1 MAEKTA
7 RKRKN
12 GRPSLSAVLEDVK
25 EEVDDIDDSS
35 EVIPYRYSITSYGA
49 DYPVDGLVKRLDTRA
64 IIIPTFDPEADDGGS
79 VDGFQRRFIWTKKQC
94 DKFVESLL
102 LGLPVPGVFLVK
114 QPDGHLL
121 VLDGQQRLRTLQA
134 FYKGVLKGREFILRD
149 VQKRYVDLS
158 YQTLDTDDRRRL
170 DDSIIHATIVKQE
183 EPSHD
188 QSSIYLVFERL
199 NTGGTMLHPQ
209 EIRVALYRGRFVKLL
224 RELNDEE
231 SWRRLYGSKSPR
243 LKDQELIL
251 RFFALFFNGESYQE
265 PMKEFLNSFIG
276 ENRDLR
282 LRLKSATQLRDL
294 FRRTCDA
301 LLEFIGD
308 RAFRLERVVNAAV
321 LDSVM
326 VGVAKRL
333 ENRGPI
339 RSGEELYKAYER
351 LLSNEGYLESVV
363 KSTGDE
369 ANVKKRLKV
378 ATDTFS
384 KVT

>member
-1 MAEKTA
+1 
-7 RKRKN
+7 
-12 GRPSLSAVLEDVK
+12 
-25 EEVDDIDDSS
+25 
-35 EVIPYRYSITSYGA
+35 VIPYRYSITSYGA

>member
-7 RKRKN
+7 RKPRN
-12 GRPSLSAVLEDVK
+12 GLKRLPAGIEDVK
-25 EEVDDIDDSS
+25 EEIDDIDDSS

-49 DYPVDGLVKRLDTRA
+49 DYPVDGLVKRLDAHA
-64 IIIPTFDPEADDGGS
+64 IIIPTFDPEAGEGGS

-114 QPDGHLL
+114 QTDGHLL

-134 FYKGVLKGREFILRD
+134 FYKGVLKGREFVLSD
-149 VQKRYVDLS
+149 VQKRYVDRS
-158 YQTLDTDDRRRL
+158 YQTLDNDDRRRL

-188 QSSIYLVFERL
+188 QSSIYLIFERL

-231 SWRRLYGSKSPR
+231 SWRKLYGSKSPR

-251 RFFALFFNGESYQE
+251 RFFALFFNGENYEE

-282 LRLKSATQLRDL
+282 LRLKAAPQLRDL
-294 FRRTCDA
+294 FKRTCDTV
-301 LLEFIGD
+301 LEAIGV

-326 VGVAKRL
+326 AGVAKRL

-339 RSGEELYKAYER
+339 QNKEDLYKAYER
-351 LLSNEGYLESVV
+351 LVSNDEYRQTVV

-369 ANVKKRLKV
+369 ANVKKRLKI